1 MKKILWVS
9 RHPMTKLQIE
19 DLKRIYGEFE
29 LKKMDTTV
37 NNVSEIIEAGADCEI
52 LAVVLPPNLLAE
64 LVNPRINEKP
74 VIRSISDRVYS
85 GEYINPDTGKL
96 ETKYNFVHKSWE
108 KILKIEIVTEK
119 L

>member
-1 MKKILWVS
+1 MKKILWVF

-85 GEYINPDTGKL
+85 GEYVNPDTGKL
-96 ETKYNFVHKSWE
+96 ETKYNFVHKCWE
-108 KILKIEIVTEK
+108 RIVKIEIVTEK